1 MVSGTPPVGER
12 SLPAGGR
19 PATGR
24 ITGRAV
30 LAGCLVALVSV
41 LATAAV
47 AVPLANRAARDQAA
61 ASLAAQA
68 DLLAAAARA
77 QPGLL
82 TRAEERVAPQLAR
95 QSIDLWVV
103 AAGEPSRPGLPP
115 RALARLA
122 AGQPVSLPGALVGGQ
137 LSLVEGRPLGGGN
150 AIVLTRPFASGAASV
165 IVPRLWVPLLAGL
178 GAGALIGT
186 VLAGRLSGPIRRAAA
201 AATRLRGGDRR
212 VRVPVEPPAEVADLA
227 RALNDLAAALATS
240 EARQRDFLLSIS
252 HELRTPLTVVKGYAE
267 AVADGVVE
275 GDDAARAGAAMLAGA
290 EQLERLISD
299 LLDLARL
306 AADDFPLRPAPVDL
320 VGLVNEVATAWA
332 PRVIAAGLRWQQE
345 SPPDGS
351 GPLVVVTDRDRIRQV
366 VDGLLGNALRVVPAG
381 APVVLALAAGPDQAV
396 IEVRDGGPGFSDD
409 DLAVAFERGQLAAR
423 YREVRPVGSGLGL
436 ALAAR
441 LVWRLGGTIQARHA
455 PEGGARFTVTLPRQD
470 AARRTR
476 PRPGGEVYQPRT

>member
-1 MVSGTPPVGER
+1 VASARLVASARPV
-12 SLPAGGR
+12 
-19 PATGR
+19 TGR
-24 ITGRAV
+24 LTGRAV

-61 ASLAAQA
+61 ESLAAQA
-68 DLLAAAARA
+68 DLLAAAVRT
-77 QPGLL
+77 QPALL
-82 TRAEERVAPQLAR
+82 TGAERVAPQLAR
-95 QSIDLWVV
+95 QSIDLWIVTG
-103 AAGEPSRPGLPP
+103 GEPDRSGLPP
-115 RALARLA
+115 RVLTRLA
-122 AGQPVSLPGALVGGQ
+122 AGQPVSLRGALVGGQ

-150 AIVLTRPFASGAASV
+150 AIVLTRPFASGIGSV

-178 GAGALIGT
+178 GAGALIGM

-201 AATRLRGGDRR
+201 AATRLRGGDRQ
-212 VRVPVEPPAEVADLA
+212 VRVPVEPPVEVADLA
-227 RALNDLAAALATS
+227 RALNDLAAALASS

-267 AVADGVVE
+267 AVADGVLE
-275 GDDAARAGAAMLAGA
+275 GDEASRAGAAMLGGA

-320 VGLVNEVATAWA
+320 TELVGEVATAWA
-332 PRVIAAGLRWQQE
+332 PRATTAGLRWQYE
-345 SPPDGS
+345 PPPDGS
-351 GPLVVVTDRDRIRQV
+351 GPVVVITDRDRIRQV

-381 APVVLALAAGPDQAV
+381 APVVLALAAGQGYAV
-396 IEVRDGGPGFSDD
+396 IEVRDGGPGLTDD

-441 LVWRLGGTIQARHA
+441 LVWRLGGTIVARHA
-455 PEGGARFTVTLPRQD
+455 AEGGARFTVTLPRQPTGQVYP
-470 AARRTR
+470 ART
-476 PRPGGEVYQPRT
+476 